1 MATVTYIKE
10 TRQHP
15 SAMVSVMRYCLQESK
30 TVDGLTGQRYVSGIG
45 CDGLNS
51 ITEFLATKYAYGKL
65 DGMVVPVSWRNRR
78 ARYRRSRF
86 SSRASSWT
94 APTAMQ
100 WFFR

>member
-30 TVDGLTGQRYVSGIG
+30 TVDGVTGQRYVSGIG

-65 DGMVVPVSWRNRR
+65 DGINFYQYVQSFSPRENISYEQAHNI
-78 ARYRRSRF
+78 AREF
-86 SSRASSWT
+86 
-94 APTAMQ
+94 AMKA
-100 WFFR
+100 

>member
-30 TVDGLTGQRYVSGIG
+30 TVDQITGQRYVSGIG

-51 ITEFLATKYAYGKL
+51 ITEFLATKIHVGAFQSYNFSEVIQWQRKL
-65 DGMVVPVSWRNRR
+65 YEELVRIGGSKWRL
-78 ARYRRSRF
+78 
-86 SSRASSWT
+86 
-94 APTAMQ
+94 
-100 WFFR
+100 